1 MHLLSHS
8 LWLTSLLR
16 AFQTRRFPS
25 IEHESRIS
33 DYFISF
39 HFHWSY
45 QCIGHEILSIF
56 QVITYLTFAVYIPAN
71 RRLWT
76 ALYSD
81 LWVYRNPSWVKAQ
94 LHSIKTRYHSAHD
107 KKSNCYL
114 RICLVLLF
122 AKLPLVPCNATK
134 EGWLVYL
141 PCTKFKPAFWRQ
153 VFFDLCDSC

>member
-1 MHLLSHS
+1 MIDFTLKGFPDTSISLHWTWIANFGLLHKLSFPLKLSMHWTWNTVH
-8 LWLTSLLR
+8 
-16 AFQTRRFPS
+16 FPS
-25 IEHESRIS
+25 N
-33 DYFISF
+33 
-39 HFHWSY
+39 
-45 QCIGHEILSIF
+45 
-56 QVITYLTFAVYIPAN
+56 YLTFAVYIPAN